1 MPTTA
6 SNASNQPQRRHNRR
20 SWLRR
25 TLALSQKE
33 ALASST
39 MTATSDNFF
48 NAYAI
53 FLNASLSQMGWVSG
67 LPQLFGA
74 LAQLITVWW
83 ASFFHRKAFIVVL
96 ATVQAVVILAM
107 AILAFWSKSNVIWI
121 FIGLAVLY
129 HGCMNLIQPH
139 WRAWMGSIV
148 PERRRGSFF
157 AARTRLTMMASLGV
171 FFGGGAIL
179 TVTDAHQVTWLG
191 FLLMF
196 VVAAGGRM
204 VSAHYL
210 KQMHDPEISK
220 PTEPRVFV
228 QTLHQ
233 FRAAWSDKTFRQYS
247 LFVGCMQMMV
257 AISAPFFAV
266 YMLEILEFTYLDYV
280 LSSVASIL
288 TQFITLRFWGRFS
301 DQFGN
306 RLVMIVTSCM
316 IPVLPLL
323 WLFSDNFAYI
333 LSIQMLSGLAW
344 SGFTLSTANY
354 LYDIRP
360 FRSDFATYAALQASL
375 GAALVFVGAMTGG
388 QIAAHAQTVL
398 NATWLGHWIAEP
410 IFLVFLTSSILRA
423 GVTLWFVPRSVEP
436 KIRPRPKFL
445 AVVFRIARFN
455 AISGVALDWMTVVKR
470 TPTPDTKN
478 DNKDDP
484 PLSDQKAHNTPKTGE

>member
-1 MPTTA
+1 MQTTTKAQEPTPHA
-6 SNASNQPQRRHNRR
+6 PHRR

-53 FLNASLSQMGWVSG
+53 FLNASLSQMGWVAG

-96 ATVQAVVILAM
+96 ATVQAVIIFAM
-107 AILAFWSKSNVIWI
+107 GILAFWSDSTVIWV
-121 FIGLAVLY
+121 FIALAVLY
-129 HGCMNLIQPH
+129 HSCMNLIQPH

-148 PERRRGSFF
+148 PERRRGTFF
-157 AARTRLTMMASLGV
+157 ASRTRLTMMASLGV

-179 TVTDAHQVTWLG
+179 TVTDDHQVTWLG
-191 FLLMF
+191 FFLMF
-196 VVAAGGRM
+196 LVAAGGRL
-204 VSAHYL
+204 VSAHFL
-210 KQMHDPEISK
+210 KQMHDPELSK

-233 FRAAWSDKTFRQYS
+233 FRAAWSDKVFRQYS

-266 YMLEILEFTYLDYV
+266 YMLEVLDFTYLDYV

-288 TQFITLRFWGRFS
+288 TQFLTLRFWGRFS

-316 IPVLPLL
+316 IPSLPLL

-375 GAALVFVGAMTGG
+375 GAALVFVGAMVGG
-388 QIAAHAQTVL
+388 QIAA
-398 NATWLGHWIAEP
+398 NAENLLSVTWLGHWIAEP
-410 IFLVFLTSSILRA
+410 IFVVFLTSSVLRA

-445 AVVFRIARFN
+445 TVVFRIARFN
-455 AISGVALDWMTVVKR
+455 AISGVALDWMTVAKR
-470 TPTPDTKN
+470 KTNAVNPPSDS
-478 DNKDDP
+478 DNKP
-484 PLSDQKAHNTPKTGE
+484 SEN